1 MPAPAEATHGG
12 DRRVVTVVFAD
23 LSGFTS
29 FSERTDPE
37 EVRALADEAA
47 GRLGEIV
54 VRYGGTVDKVIGD
67 CVMAVFGAPE
77 AHEDDPERAVRSAL
91 DMQQYVNEHREKFAG
106 LPLRIGVNT
115 GETIWAPVGTSG
127 QYTVL
132 GDTVNTAARLQS
144 AAARGEVLIGEQTSR
159 ATGEAVELEP
169 VPPITAKGKEEPVP
183 A

>member
-1 MPAPAEATHGG
+1 MGGSRPCPACHEENPARAKFCLECGARLPAPGAPTELGE
-12 DRRVVTVVFAD
+12 RRVVTVLFAD

-29 FSERTDPE
+29 FSERSDPE
-37 EVRALADEAA
+37 QVRALADEAA

-115 GETIWAPVGTSG
+115 GEPIWAPVGPGG
-127 QYTVL
+127 QYT
-132 GDTVNTAARLQS
+132 AR
-144 AAARGEVLIGEQTSR
+144 
-159 ATGEAVELEP
+159 
-169 VPPITAKGKEEPVP
+169 
-183 A
+183 